1 MQTTVLI
8 ESVVQDQGNHKE
20 SERGMQEMHTSSEK
34 RQGFARAQ
42 LHTHGNA
49 IARAAACDRNHE

>member
-34 RQGFARAQ
+34 RQGFA
-42 LHTHGNA
+42 
-49 IARAAACDRNHE
+49 